1 MPDAVLFF
9 AAGLGTRMAPLTAD
23 RPKPLITVAGKTLL
37 DHALGF
43 AVDIPRKVV
52 NVHYKAAML
61 RAHLAERDIAISDE
75 SDLLRETGGG
85 LRHALPLLGEGPV
98 FTMNTDAVWR
108 GPNPFETLAG
118 AWNPDKMDGLLLL
131 VDRAR
136 ALGHSGKGD
145 FEIAADGRIDWG
157 PGPIYTGAQIMRTDA
172 LLQVP
177 EDAFSMHVFWND
189 MLARRRL
196 YGVVYDGNWCDVGRP
211 ESIPVAEAMLIGAP

>member
-9 AAGLGTRMAPLTAD
+9 AAGLGTRMAPLTVD
-23 RPKPLITVAGKTLL
+23 RPKPLISVAGKALL
-37 DHALGF
+37 DHALDF

-61 RAHLAERDIAISDE
+61 RAHLAQRDIAISDE

-85 LRHALPLLGEGPV
+85 LRHALPLLGDGPV

-108 GPNPFETLAG
+108 GPNPFEALAG

-136 ALGHSGKGD
+136 ALGHIGKGD
-145 FEIAADGRIDWG
+145 FEVGADGRIEWG

-177 EDAFSMHVFWND
+177 ENAFSMHVFWND

-211 ESIPVAEAMLIGAP
+211 ESIPVAEAMLKGPP